1 VATTRKAKEPQQTAT
16 DTTAAVDEFMSSLEH
31 PQKAVVEAIRG
42 LMLSVGDSVREGLK
56 WNAPS
61 YRTHEYF
68 ATTNLRSRMGV
79 GVILHFGAKVR
90 PLPASGVNIDDPA
103 NGSIMSSLDGQ
114 TRRNTHHDLSRPGW
128 PLDAGGVA
136 LLVVDFVEHC
146 RCIGPRP
153 GTGPGARAFLDCR

>member
-1 VATTRKAKEPQQTAT
+1 MATTRKAKEPQQTAT

-31 PQKAVVEAIRG
+31 PQKAVVEAIRS
-42 LMLSVGDSVREGLK
+42 LMPSVDDSVREGVR

-90 PLPASGVNIDDPA
+90 PLPASGVRIDDPA
-103 NGSIMSSLDGQ
+103 G
-114 TRRNTHHDLSRPGW
+114 
-128 PLDAGGVA
+128 
-136 LLVVDFVEHC
+136 LLRWLGPDRANVDFKDLPDFERKRQALQAVL
-146 RCIGPRP
+146 RQ
-153 GTGPGARAFLDCR
+153 